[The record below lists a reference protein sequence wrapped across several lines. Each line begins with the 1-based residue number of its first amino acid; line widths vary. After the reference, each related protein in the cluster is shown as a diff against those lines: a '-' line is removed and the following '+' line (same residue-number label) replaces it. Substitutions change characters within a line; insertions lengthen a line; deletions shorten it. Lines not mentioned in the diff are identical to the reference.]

1 MEQQANTHKRLIR
14 EHLLNGGSIT
24 ALEALRD
31 FGCYRLASRISD
43 LRSEGMA
50 ISKTMEESI
59 SKVTGKPVRFA
70 RYYLDLAQTENA
82 TPEAFR
88 GQVKYNN
95 NE

>member
-1 MEQQANTHKRLIR
+1 MEQTATHKRLIS

-31 FGCYRLASRISD
+31 YGCYRLASRISD

-50 ISKTMEESI
+50 ITKTMEESI

-70 RYYLDLAQTENA
+70 RYSLDTTDNNA
-82 TPEAFR
+82 TPEAVR
-88 GQVKYNN
+88 GQQNQ
-95 NE
+95 